1 MVCKFFDK
9 ESANTRANN
18 SATLA
23 YKCVTATHTGTGI
36 NCDHYNQ
43 QLAKGFHK
51 PITRKFKKR
60 KVYLKRNVAKVYLFY
75 LKTESRMQI

>member
-9 ESANTRANN
+9 ESANTPAKK

-23 YKCVTATHTGTGI
+23 YKYVTTTHTGTGT
-36 NCDHYNQ
+36 NCNNYNQ
-43 QLAKGFHK
+43 QLANGFHK
-51 PITRKFKKR
+51 PIIRKFKKR

-75 LKTESRMQI
+75 LKTESMMQI

>member
-51 PITRKFKKR
+51 PIIKKFKKR